1 MLTCSRIVD
10 EFTTNSLLSLSV
22 TILTRAQ
29 QLLRWATGWPQRHGP
44 KSGGGAAVPLFCGR
58 AGSPSIQCR
67 LSRSLPEY
75 QATS

>member
-44 KSGGGAAVPLFCGR
+44 KSGGGCCASFLWESWIPINTV
-58 AGSPSIQCR
+58 SPE
-67 LSRSLPEY
+67 PKP
-75 QATS
+75 T